1 MVFTFHE
8 NTYTEHNLYFLC
20 IYKATLHSSDY
31 ELCKNSYL
39 IFGYI
44 YLQLTNTLKLEPP
57 IQVYYQKANK
67 MRNIVKENTYNQNC
81 HPLNS

>member
-1 MVFTFHE
+1 MKTPTQSML
-8 NTYTEHNLYFLC
+8 NYLC
-20 IYKATLHSSDY
+20 NYKAILHSSDN
-31 ELCKNSYL
+31 ELCKNL

-67 MRNIVKENTYNQNC
+67 TRNIVKENTYNQNC